1 MPDVI
6 PDLPS
11 ATSKPAW
18 RVIGSLAAS
27 ACLALAWSDGAHA
40 EGWQFD
46 AVAATDNV
54 LRGLS
59 LTNGRPS
66 FGLGGMYYGPS
77 GVFAG
82 ASIATTKPVADE
94 PGAGLAI
101 GKLGYSHLGMSDWGT
116 QYMWSH
122 YAYTVSRLSRFDFD
136 DFRIVEGFR
145 NIAFM
150 SIGVSPRAEMAD
162 ANGKPASGP
171 VMSADGV
178 ARLQLAHG
186 WTANAGVGYFALQ
199 RLFHQGFVYGSIGL
213 TWQFH
218 RLQLDAT
225 YVYTSPGAKQRFGS
239 AAVNRGIADIVYHF

>member
-1 MPDVI
+1 MPNVI
-6 PDLPS
+6 LDFESTHLG
-11 ATSKPAW
+11 PAR
-18 RVIGSLAAS
+18 RVIGSLAAWI
-27 ACLALAWSDGAHA
+27 CLAFVLSDGARA

-66 FGLGGMYYGPS
+66 FGLGSTYYGQS
-77 GVFAG
+77 GLFAG
-82 ASIATTKPVADE
+82 ASLATTKPVSNQ

-116 QYMWSH
+116 QCMWSH

-145 NIAFM
+145 NVAFM

-162 ANGKPASGP
+162 ANGKLASGP
-171 VMSADGV
+171 VMSADAI

-199 RLFHQGFVYGSIGL
+199 RLFHQGIVYGSIGL

-218 RLQLDAT
+218 SLQLDAT
-225 YVYTSPGAKQRFGS
+225 YVWTGPGAKQRFGS
-239 AAVNRGIADIVYHF
+239 AAANRGIADIVYHF